1 MLFCDAQML
10 VTLSYLAIGEGSG
23 VAIVLSI

>member
-1 MLFCDAQML
+1 MLFCNAQML
-10 VTLSYLAIGEGSG
+10 VTLSYLDIGEGSG